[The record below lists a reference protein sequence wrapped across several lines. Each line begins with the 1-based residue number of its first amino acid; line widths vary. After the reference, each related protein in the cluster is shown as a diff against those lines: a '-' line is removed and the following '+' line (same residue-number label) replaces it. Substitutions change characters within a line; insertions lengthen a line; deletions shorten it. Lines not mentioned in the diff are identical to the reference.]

1 MDPTPDL
8 ATLSASSGPAA
19 LLALLDLAV
28 KGTALLTGGILAV
41 KALGGATASTRH
53 LVLGVTHPAV
63 VAPPCGATTR
73 PLERPGLG

>member
-28 KGTALLTGGILAV
+28 KGTA
-41 KALGGATASTRH
+41 
-53 LVLGVTHPAV
+53 HPAV
-63 VAPPCGATTR
+63 AAPACGAELV
-73 PLERPGLG
+73 P